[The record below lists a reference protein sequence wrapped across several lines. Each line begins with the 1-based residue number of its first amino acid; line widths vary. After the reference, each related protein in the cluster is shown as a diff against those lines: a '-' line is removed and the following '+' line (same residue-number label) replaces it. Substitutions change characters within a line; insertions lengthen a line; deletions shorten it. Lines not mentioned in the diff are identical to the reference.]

1 MADPDLDDLERRMG
15 AALEALKKELAGLRT
30 GRASTQLLE
39 TITVNAYGSAMP
51 LNQVGTV
58 SVLEAQT
65 LGVQV
70 WDKSLV
76 AAVDKAIRDSG
87 LGLNPA
93 TSGQL
98 VRIAIPA
105 LSTERRQELSK
116 VAGRYAEQARV
127 AVRNVRRDGM
137 EMLKK
142 MEKDGELSE
151 DEHRLWADEVQDLTD
166 KHVKAADETVAQK
179 EAEIMQV

>member
-1 MADPDLDDLERRMG
+1 MDSAVDV
-15 AALEALKKELAGLRT
+15 LKKELASLRA
-30 GRASTQLLE
+30 GRASTNLLE
-39 TITVNAYGSAMP
+39 AITVKAYGAAMP

-65 LGVQV
+65 LGVNV

-76 AAVDKAIRDSG
+76 AAVDKAIREAG

-98 VRIAIPA
+98 VRIPIPA
-105 LSTERRQELSK
+105 LSTERRQELTK

-137 EMLKK
+137 ELLKD
-142 MEKDGELSE
+142 MEKGGDLSE
-151 DEHRLWADEVQDLTD
+151 DEHRLWADEVQGLTD
-166 KHVKAADETVAQK
+166 RHVKTVDETLARK

>member
-1 MADPDLDDLERRMG
+1 ME
-15 AALEALKKELAGLRT
+15 AALEVLKKELAGLRT

-39 TITVNAYGSAMP
+39 SINVNAYGAAMP
-51 LNQVGTV
+51 LNQVGTI

-76 AAVDKAIRDSG
+76 SAVDKAIRDSG

-98 VRIAIPA
+98 IRIAIPS

-137 EMLKK
+137 DLLKK

-151 DEHRLWADEVQDLTD
+151 DEHRLWAEEVQDLTD